1 MSRFLYA
8 VVPPFALF
16 GPLFIVQ
23 SIPGLSLWQQ
33 AFAYV
38 GGFMLGLAVVAV
50 MLRQRKIEERLNALD
65 GGAPEVSETAHRGAR
80 MRGAV

>member
-1 MSRFLYA
+1 MSRLLYA

-23 SIPGLSLWQQ
+23 SIPGLSLWQSV
-33 AFAYV
+33 FAYV
-38 GGFMLGLAVVAV
+38 GGFMIGLAVVAV
-50 MLRQRKIEERLNALD
+50 MLRQRKIETRLDALD
-65 GGAPEVSETAHRGAR
+65 GGAPEASEAASKGAR